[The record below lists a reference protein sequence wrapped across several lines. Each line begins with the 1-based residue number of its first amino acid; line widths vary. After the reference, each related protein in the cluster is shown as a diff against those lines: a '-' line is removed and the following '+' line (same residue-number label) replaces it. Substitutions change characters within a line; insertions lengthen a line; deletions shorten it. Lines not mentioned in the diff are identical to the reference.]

1 MKVRKKKKVYALYK
15 GDVNLCDGTIKEI
28 ADKMNLSEETIR
40 FYKSNT
46 YKKRRN
52 ESDNFLELVLIED
65 EYKYEVEI

>member
-40 FYKSNT
+40 FYKSKT
-46 YKKRRN
+46 YKRRRIDS
-52 ESDNFLELVLIED
+52 ENFLELIVIED
-65 EYKYEVEI
+65 EYKYERV

>member
-1 MKVRKKKKVYALYK
+1 MKVRRKKKVYALYK

-46 YKKRRN
+46 YKRRRTDS
-52 ESDNFLELVLIED
+52 ENFLELILIED
-65 EYKYEVEI
+65 EYKYERV